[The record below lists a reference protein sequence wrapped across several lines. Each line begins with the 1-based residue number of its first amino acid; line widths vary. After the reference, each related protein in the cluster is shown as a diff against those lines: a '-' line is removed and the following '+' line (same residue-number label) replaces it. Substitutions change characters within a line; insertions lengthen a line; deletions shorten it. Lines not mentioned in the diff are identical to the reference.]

1 MVCWPVYI
9 VGGFFISLLLVD
21 LYSYSWDLL
30 PGHAAL
36 GILMTGL
43 FSVFCILFG
52 NDISLAV
59 LFVPS
64 VFVLMF
70 MVTSWLFYK
79 KLIADNCCMT
89 CKTLASGSATPVTAT
104 PASGTPAPKNLF
116 ADYFTWLFSPPKKV
130 CKTPTPT
137 L

>member
-70 MVTSWLFYK
+70 MVTTWLFYN
-79 KLIADNCCMT
+79 KLIADKCCMT
-89 CKTLASGSATPVTAT
+89 CNVASGS
-104 PASGTPAPKNLF
+104 PASETPAPKNLF
-116 ADYFTWLFSPPKKV
+116 ADFFSWLFSPPKKV
-130 CKTPTPT
+130 CKTPSPTPS